1 MGRVFKSNKEKIK
14 VTEKGKKGKRE
25 GKKGNVKGKK
35 GNVKGKKGNV
45 KGKKEKEKG
54 KREGKRK
61 KGKKIILI
69 FEYSLV
75 FGTYTILH
83 IFSHEY

>member
-25 GKKGNVKGKK
+25 GKK